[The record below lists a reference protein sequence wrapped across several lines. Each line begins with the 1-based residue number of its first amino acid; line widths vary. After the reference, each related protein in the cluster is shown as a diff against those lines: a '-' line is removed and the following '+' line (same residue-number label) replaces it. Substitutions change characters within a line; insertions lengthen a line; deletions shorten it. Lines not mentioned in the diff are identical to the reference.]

1 MNSLI
6 RSIAILMLTCLLQV
20 LIFRYAIF
28 AGGWVVICFH
38 IYGLIMLPFEL
49 SKTSYILIG
58 AVVGDIMDV
67 VLLTGGLHMAA
78 GVFTCFMTPW
88 FTTFIAPRE
97 GFTREHSISALNDG
111 WGRFLV
117 LSALITFTYMFSLFA
132 IEGWKLSLLP
142 SAIGKGIASTI
153 LSVLLFSIVQGLFE
167 PKPKINSNK
176 TSTYHW

>member
-6 RSIAILMLTCLLQV
+6 RSIGILMLTCLLQV
-20 LIFRYAIF
+20 LVFRYAIF
-28 AGGWVVICFH
+28 AGGWVIICFH

-58 AVVGDIMDV
+58 AVVGALMDV

-78 GVFTCFMTPW
+78 CVFTCFMTPW
-88 FTTFIAPRE
+88 LTAFIAPRE
-97 GFTREHSISALNDG
+97 AFTREQSISVLHDG

-117 LSALITFTYMFSLFA
+117 LSSLISFTYMFSLFA

-142 SAIGKGIASTI
+142 NAIGKGIASTI
-153 LSVLLFSIVQGLFE
+153 LSVILFSIVQGLFG
-167 PKPKINSNK
+167 PKPKSNSNK

>member
-1 MNSLI
+1 MNSLM
-6 RSIAILMLTCLLQV
+6 RSIGILILTCLLQV

-38 IYGLIMLPFEL
+38 IYGLILLPFEL

-58 AVVGDIMDV
+58 AVVGALIDV

-78 GVFTCFMTPW
+78 GVFTCFMAPW
-88 FTTFIAPRE
+88 LTTFIAPRE
-97 GFTREHSISALNDG
+97 GFTREHSISVLHDG

-117 LSALITFTYMFSLFA
+117 LSSLISFTYMFSLFA
-132 IEGWKLSLLP
+132 IEGWKWSLLP
-142 SAIGKGIASTI
+142 NAIGKGIASTI
-153 LSVLLFSIVQGLFE
+153 LNVILFVIVQGLFG
-167 PKPKINSNK
+167 PKPKSNSNK

>member
-6 RSIAILMLTCLLQV
+6 RSIGILILTCLLQV
-20 LIFRYAIF
+20 LIFRYAVF
-28 AGGWVVICFH
+28 ADGWVIICFH

-58 AVVGDIMDV
+58 AVVGALMDV

-88 FTTFIAPRE
+88 LTTFIAPRE
-97 GFTREHSISALNDG
+97 GFTREHSISVLHDG
-111 WGRFLV
+111 WGRFLG
-117 LSALITFTYMFSLFA
+117 LSSLISFTYMFSLFA
-132 IEGWKLSLLP
+132 VEGWKLYLLP
-142 SAIGKGIASTI
+142 NAIGKGVASTI
-153 LSVLLFSIVQGLFE
+153 LCVILFSIVQGLFG
-167 PKPKINSNK
+167 PKPRSNSNN

>member
-6 RSIAILMLTCLLQV
+6 RSIGILILTCLLQV
-20 LIFRYAIF
+20 LIFRYAVF
-28 AGGWVVICFH
+28 AAGWVIICFH

-58 AVVGDIMDV
+58 AVVGALMDV

-88 FTTFIAPRE
+88 LTTFIAPRE
-97 GFTREHSISALNDG
+97 GFTREHSISVLHDG
-111 WGRFLV
+111 WGRFLG
-117 LSALITFTYMFSLFA
+117 LSSLISFTYMFSLFA
-132 IEGWKLSLLP
+132 VEGWKLSLLP
-142 SAIGKGIASTI
+142 NAIGKGVASTI
-153 LSVLLFSIVQGLFE
+153 LCVILFSIVQGLFG
-167 PKPKINSNK
+167 PKPRSNSNN

>member
-6 RSIAILMLTCLLQV
+6 RSIGILILTCLLQV
-20 LIFRYAIF
+20 LIFRYAVF
-28 AGGWVVICFH
+28 ADGWVIICFH

-58 AVVGDIMDV
+58 AVVGALMDV

-88 FTTFIAPRE
+88 LTTFIAPRE
-97 GFTREHSISALNDG
+97 GFTREHSISVLHDG
-111 WGRFLV
+111 WGRFLG
-117 LSALITFTYMFSLFA
+117 LSSLISFTYMFSLFA
-132 IEGWKLSLLP
+132 VEGWKLSLLP
-142 SAIGKGIASTI
+142 NAIGKGVASTI
-153 LSVLLFSIVQGLFE
+153 LCVILFSIVQGLFG
-167 PKPKINSNK
+167 PKPRSNSNN

>member
-6 RSIAILMLTCLLQV
+6 RSIGILIFTCLLQV

-38 IYGLIMLPFEL
+38 IYGLILLPFEL

-58 AVVGDIMDV
+58 AVEGALIDL

-78 GVFTCFMTPW
+78 GVFTCF
-88 FTTFIAPRE
+88 IAPRE
-97 GFTREHSISALNDG
+97 GFTREHSISVLQDG

-117 LSALITFTYMFSLFA
+117 LSSLISFTYMFSLFA
-132 IEGWKLSLLP
+132 IEGWKWSLLP
-142 SAIGKGIASTI
+142 NAIGKGIASTI
-153 LSVLLFSIVQGLFE
+153 LNVILFAIVQGLFG
-167 PKPKINSNK
+167 PKPKSNSNK